1 MSQSRTSHI
10 RETSRSSLA
19 WCSVGWLGTGGLLC
33 GILALILVLVP
44 PGSVAPE
51 LAAIRNSF
59 AFIVTL
65 HAVLVT
71 GHVLALS
78 GIIFSAGKVTSCIA
92 LALLMAAAITGNTTL
107 AAPASGGD
115 PIFFGLDFFVIN
127 VIFKAILFLPLE
139 RWFPHRAGQSA
150 LRPELREDLFYY
162 LVGSLILQVLAFL
175 TMAPAKAIAGVASLG
190 ALRETIGSLPFAL
203 QLFLIMLFTDFVQ
216 YWMHRTFHR
225 VPVLWRFH
233 AVHHSAQ
240 HLDWLATTRLHY
252 VENIVLRCA
261 TTIPV
266 LASGFSL
273 EVIQSYFLLLFF
285 YSSLQHANIGW
296 DLRLVERFLT
306 TPRYHHWHHGIEK
319 EATDINF
326 AIHFPF
332 LDRLF
337 GTHYM
342 PEKAWPKGYGIAGH
356 PVPTDQ
362 LGQFLYPFQRDEAE
376 TEPAATASSVGQSSR
391 GTVSP

>member
-1 MSQSRTSHI
+1 
-10 RETSRSSLA
+10 
-19 WCSVGWLGTGGLLC
+19 
-33 GILALILVLVP
+33 
-44 PGSVAPE
+44 
-51 LAAIRNSF
+51 
-59 AFIVTL
+59 
-65 HAVLVT
+65 
-71 GHVLALS
+71 
-78 GIIFSAGKVTSCIA
+78 
-92 LALLMAAAITGNTTL
+92 
-107 AAPASGGD
+107 
-115 PIFFGLDFFVIN
+115 
-127 VIFKAILFLPLE
+127 
-139 RWFPHRAGQSA
+139 
-150 LRPELREDLFYY
+150 
-162 LVGSLILQVLAFL
+162 
-175 TMAPAKAIAGVASLG
+175 
-190 ALRETIGSLPFAL
+190 
-203 QLFLIMLFTDFVQ
+203 MLFTDCIQ

-252 VENIVLRCA
+252 IENIVLRCA

-319 EATDINF
+319 EAIDINF